1 MKAYEFYRDVYHLKN
16 DFLIQQLCEITNYRI
31 LEKGD
36 IIVDIGCMQKEIYLL
51 ESGIVRGTLLDAD
64 GNEITDCFIFQKGQ
78 IALANSRID
87 VEAVSP
93 LRIEVAIRSC
103 FFCLPIREIFGMI
116 EQYQEITLTYVRLLI
131 EAMDKQWQ
139 LKKVLNQCTAMQR
152 YQWFIEE
159 YPGLIRK
166 VNHRHIASFLGM
178 TPVTLSRLRRAIREE
193 HSRKE

>member
-1 MKAYEFYRDVYHLKN
+1 M
-16 DFLIQQLCEITNYRI
+16 
-31 LEKGD
+31 
-36 IIVDIGCMQKEIYLL
+36 
-51 ESGIVRGTLLDAD
+51 
-64 GNEITDCFIFQKGQ
+64 
-78 IALANSRID
+78 ANSRID

-93 LRIEVAIRSC
+93 LSVEVASRSC

-116 EQYQEITLTYVRLLI
+116 EQYQEITLIYTRLLI

-152 YQWFIEE
+152 YQWFLEE